1 MPGIQQY
8 TPQLS
13 NNDSQGFLLGN
24 NIIGDFNTPTNN
36 NSGYGASPAAE
47 KNQTY
52 FAYFSSVGGTGPE
65 LIDQTAYFLKYLIDA
80 QGNVVTPQPNSID
93 LLNMIQNFEPGKT
106 VNVTSLEGTTLFNTL
121 LGTKQITDI
130 GRIETLLVTETSSIR
145 TEFLPTMSFFQN
157 NSFIQQVNNPPNYSF
172 KALRSGNTSLGS
184 ALSTIPFNSSSLN
197 PLGDYNSTLYEY
209 EFSSNTSD
217 YGIDV
222 KFKAG
227 LALKFGDNGTLDSN
241 GNLKTNMIK
250 LQIVKSSDNW
260 LTSQSLG
267 ISIIPNFPI
276 ANIQPNN
283 TWVDSTNTLNAS
295 VAGVSDI
302 DNLNN
307 TRYLTFE
314 TLPYVFNSGDKV
326 RVQKIIDVNGGA
338 IIDITLYGTPS
349 TAGGTFF
356 SLSTN
361 YSNNLEV
368 TSSYWDGATW
378 PTPESRTTQWLTASL
393 GLSGFINNNMVQL
406 TPTASTAIG
415 FSTIYQP
422 ANLLPGDYIRFEY
435 DPSKQSR
442 IYSVANL
449 SDGRLLVEIVPPIPT
464 GSILDHFCIYRINPN
479 SGNQIILN
487 AKKPEGTTGQPLTGF
502 IKPQYMTKE
511 LEDNFTTI
519 IQKLAAEGLL
529 T

>member
-8 TPQLS
+8 TPQPS
-13 NNDSQGFLLGN
+13 INDPQGFLLGN

-36 NSGYGASPAAE
+36 GSGYGAASAAE

-93 LLNMIQNFEPGKT
+93 TLNMLQNFEPGKR
-106 VNVTSLEGTTLFNTL
+106 VNVTSLEGITLFSTL
-121 LGTKQITDI
+121 LGTKTITDI
-130 GRIETLLVTETSSIR
+130 GKIETLLVTETSSIR

-197 PLGDYNSTLYEY
+197 PLGYYNNTLYQYEFNSTT
-209 EFSSNTSD
+209 SN

-222 KFKAG
+222 KFKVG
-227 LALKFGDNGTLDSN
+227 LALKFGFNGAYDSN
-241 GNLKTNMIK
+241 GNLKSNMIK
-250 LQIVKSSDNW
+250 LQIVKSSDNFT
-260 LTSQSLG
+260 TSQSLSLIQLPNDP
-267 ISIIPNFPI
+267 ISNP
-276 ANIQPNN
+276 QPNN
-283 TWVDSTNTLNAS
+283 TWIDSTNTLNSS
-295 VAGVSDI
+295 VAGASNI
-302 DNLNN
+302 NNLNN

-326 RVQKIIDVNGGA
+326 RVQKIIDVNDGA

-378 PTPESRTTQWLTASL
+378 PAPGSRTTQWLTASK
-393 GLSGFINNNMVQL
+393 GLSGFINNDMVQL
-406 TPTASTAIG
+406 TPTASVAIG

-442 IYSVANL
+442 IYDVANL
-449 SDGRLLVEIVPPIPT
+449 SDGRLLIEISPPIPT
-464 GSILDHFCIYRINPN
+464 GSILNHFCIYRINPN
-479 SGNQIILN
+479 AGNQIILDV
-487 AKKPEGTTGQPLTGF
+487 KKPVGTTGALLTGF
-502 IKPQYMTKE
+502 LKPQYMSDE
-511 LEDNFTTI
+511 LETNFTTI